1 MSIIVLGTVALDS
14 VKTPFG
20 KHQELLGGSA
30 AHFSMAAR
38 LFTKVNLIA
47 IVGRDFPKQHIAFLK
62 SKGINLSSLIMEKGK
77 TFRWEGEY
85 QGDLNC
91 ALTINTELGVL
102 SVFKPQVTDAQR
114 KIENI
119 FLANVDPDIQEH
131 FLRKMHS
138 PKLVGLDSMNYWI
151 NTKRKALI
159 KLLKLIDIY
168 VANDQEARDLSG
180 ESNLIKAARC
190 LSSFGPRMVLIKK
203 GEHGVLFYSRSLHAK
218 SGLVFSLPAY
228 PVEKVI
234 DPTGAGDTFAG
245 GFMGYLAKS
254 AKINASVIKQ
264 ALAYG
269 TVAASFNVEDFGLLR
284 THKLTLKDLERR
296 LIEFKSCFLF

>member
-20 KHQELLGGSA
+20 KHQALLGGSA

-38 LFTKVNLIA
+38 FFTKVNLIA
-47 IVGRDFPKQHIAFLK
+47 IVGKDFPKQHIAFLK
-62 SKGINLSSLIMEKGK
+62 SKGINLSSLIMEKGR

-85 QGDLNC
+85 KGDLNC

-131 FLRKMHS
+131 LLRKMHS
-138 PKLVGLDSMNYWI
+138 PRLVGLDSMNYWI
-151 NTKRKALI
+151 NTKRKALT

-180 ESNLIKAARC
+180 ESNLIKAAKC

-284 THKLTLKDLERR
+284 THRLTLKDLERR
-296 LIEFKSCFLF
+296 LIEFKRCFLF

>member
-20 KHQELLGGSA
+20 RRKDLLGGSA
-30 AHFSMAAR
+30 VHFSMAAR

-47 IVGRDFPKQHIAFLK
+47 IVGNDFPRMHLAFLR
-62 SKGINLSSLIMEKGK
+62 SKGLNLGSLIVDKGK

-85 QGDLNC
+85 QGDLNS
-91 ALTINTELGVL
+91 ALTLNTQLGVL
-102 SVFKPQVTDAQR
+102 GIFKPRISEEQR
-114 KIENI
+114 QIENI

-131 FLRKMHS
+131 LLAKMHS

-151 NTKRKALI
+151 NTKRNKLI
-159 KLLKLIDIY
+159 KLLKRIDIF
-168 VANDQEARDLSG
+168 VVNDQEARALSG
-180 ESNLIKAARC
+180 ESNLIKAAKRLC
-190 LSSFGPRMVLIKK
+190 SLGARMVLIKK
-203 GEHGVLFYSRSLHAK
+203 GEHGVLFYNK
-218 SGLVFSLPAY
+218 KFIFSLPAY

-245 GFMGYLAKS
+245 GFMGYLTKVAKVNS
-254 AKINASVIKQ
+254 LTIKK

-269 TVAASFNVEDFGLLR
+269 TVAASFNVGDFGLYR
-284 THKLTLKDLERR
+284 TGRLTQADLERR
-296 LIEFKSCFLF
+296 LVKFRGCFSF

>member
-20 KHQELLGGSA
+20 QHKELLGGSA

-38 LFTKVNLIA
+38 LFTKVNLTA
-47 IVGRDFPKQHIAFLK
+47 IVGSDFPQKHITFLRE
-62 SKGINLSSLIMEKGK
+62 KGLNISSLIVDKGK

-85 QGDLNC
+85 KGDLNS
-91 ALTINTELGVL
+91 ALTLNTELGVL
-102 SVFKPQVTDAQR
+102 SIFKPQISEVQR

-119 FLANVDPDIQEH
+119 FLANVDPNIQEH
-131 FLRKMHS
+131 LLAKMHS

-151 NTKRKALI
+151 HTKRKELI
-159 KLLKLIDIY
+159 KLLKHIDIY
-168 VANDQEARDLSG
+168 VANDQEAKDLSG
-180 ESNLIKAARC
+180 ESNLIKAAKR
-190 LSSFGPRMVLIKK
+190 LSSFGPKMVLIKK
-203 GEHGVLFYSRSLHAK
+203 GEHGVLFYSA
-218 SGLVFSLPAY
+218 SGFLFSLPAF

-245 GFMGYLAKS
+245 GFMGYLVKVG
-254 AKINASVIKQ
+254 KINSLTIKK

-269 TVAASFNVEDFGLLR
+269 TVAASHNVEDFGLFR
-284 THKLTLKDLERR
+284 TSNLTMADLQKR
-296 LIEFKSCFLF
+296 LIKFKDCFIF